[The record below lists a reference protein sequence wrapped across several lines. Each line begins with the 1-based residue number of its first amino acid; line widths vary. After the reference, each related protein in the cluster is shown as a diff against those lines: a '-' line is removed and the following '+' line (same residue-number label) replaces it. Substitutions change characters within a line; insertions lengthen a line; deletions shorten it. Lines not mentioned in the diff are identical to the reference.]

1 MSGSARWVGID
12 LARLVA
18 VAGMMAS
25 HTLAFSEPE
34 PGPGVVALIDGPPST
49 LFAVLGGVSVAL
61 AARSRLQAGQRA
73 AAVRAT
79 IARGLV
85 VLVLGLLLAPIAS
98 AVYVVLAPFGLAIAA
113 ASVFLLLP
121 TWAVAAVALV
131 LAGSA
136 GWLVAVARDRLGVL
150 RETSSIVTLVADP
163 PGTLQDI
170 ALTGVYPALVWLV
183 YLLIGMLV
191 ARALAAA
198 RSRGRERPAL
208 IALAGVGAALVA
220 LGVAASELGL
230 RLIGARYPGGPELAR
245 DDLLANGYGA
255 VPGVEPV
262 WQLLAAPHTGTP
274 ADIARTVGIAL
285 VVIALLSL
293 VVIALPRGSARA
305 IEPLRA
311 AGAAPLSIYVVHVT
325 LLSALVPLAQGPAGW
340 LAAGWLAWA
349 LQVGI
354 AIALGAVLASAGA
367 RGPLETVAGRCA
379 DAAAG
384 RAREAPPSA
393 SIGSDTRG

>member
-25 HTLAFSEPE
+25 HTLAFAEPE

-61 AARSRLQAGQRA
+61 AARSRLEAGQRA

-79 IARGLV
+79 VARGLV

-131 LAGSA
+131 LAGSV

-150 RETSSIVTLVADP
+150 PETSSIVTIVADP

-191 ARALAAA
+191 ARSLTSA
-198 RSRGRERPAL
+198 RSRSRERPAL
-208 IALAGVGAALVA
+208 LVLAGVGAVLVA

-285 VVIALLSL
+285 LVIALLSL

-349 LQVGI
+349 LQVAI
-354 AIALGAVLASAGA
+354 AIALGALLASAGA
-367 RGPLETVAGRCA
+367 RGPLETVVGGCA

-393 SIGSDTRG
+393 PIGSDTRG